1 MRRVTLSSD
10 HWAGAIA
17 QGHHGE
23 RPHQIYFD
31 RCCEN
36 SFTSLRLSARHAST
50 NKTVGGTVHL
60 SRLQAA
66 SIHVGNSAH
75 IHSTLKILNI
85 HTVPNLLDTNGGMRP
100 SPHDSKNKYFAVE
113 KMAESAAV
121 CVFFVTRVLGY
132 DLWLVNLA
140 PTFQYLFNDYI
151 RKSQF
156 SI

>member
-31 RCCEN
+31 RCCKN
-36 SFTSLRLSARHAST
+36 SFTSLRSSARHAST

-75 IHSTLKILNI
+75 IHSTIKILNI

-100 SPHDSKNKYFAVE
+100 RPHDSKNKDFAVE
-113 KMAESAAV
+113 KNGRKCCSV
-121 CVFFVTRVLGY
+121 CVFCYSGARV
-132 DLWLVNLA
+132 WLVACESCTYVSVLNE
-140 PTFQYLFNDYI
+140 YI